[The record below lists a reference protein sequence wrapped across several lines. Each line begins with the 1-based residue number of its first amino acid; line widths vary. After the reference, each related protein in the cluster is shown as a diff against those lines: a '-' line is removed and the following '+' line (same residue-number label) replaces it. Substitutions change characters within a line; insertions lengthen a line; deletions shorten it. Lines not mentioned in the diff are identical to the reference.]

1 MSSDQFKLSHCS
13 EAPFLAYKTL
23 IAQEM
28 LVRGYLAGNS
38 VYVCTEHNQ
47 EVVNAYFAAFDP
59 IFGLITQY
67 EEGRDVHALLKGLL
81 CHAGFKRLN

>member
-13 EAPFLAYKTL
+13 ETPFLAYKTL

-28 LVRGYLAGNS
+28 LVQGYLAGSS

-47 EVVNAYFAAFDP
+47 DIVDAYFAAFNP
-59 IFGLITQY
+59 IFWLITQGD
-67 EEGRDVHALLKGLL
+67 EGRDVHAPLKGPLS
-81 CHAGFKRLN
+81 HTGFKRLN